1 MILRFLFF
9 YGPLIVHFPVIV
21 REVVVEVRQKKSKI
35 VALVLLQG
43 LGIVLNVG
51 EPSDLMVW
59 GLIGIG

>member
-9 YGPLIVHFPVIV
+9 YGPTYCPFV

-35 VALVLLQG
+35 VALVLLRG

-59 GLIGIG
+59 GLIGKG